1 MPYANVPP
9 SKLKT
14 NVLNFKPQNL
24 TKMNAQQFADRID
37 AITENFVEKRTS
49 ETHFKHAI
57 QDLLFEVLYNNQ
69 DLKAHYY
76 KQFEQE
82 QKAWELQNFVSH

>member
-1 MPYANVPP
+1 MTADQFTDKVDGI
-9 SKLKT
+9 T
-14 NVLNFKPQNL
+14 NDFS
-24 TKMNAQQFADRID
+24 TG
-37 AITENFVEKRTS
+37 ITT
-49 ETHFKHAI
+49 ETQFKHAI
-57 QDLLFEVLYNNQ
+57 QDLLLDVLYNNQ